1 MTPTPQRPSP
11 PVLGGSAAAAAADGM
26 RWIPSGEFLMGSDR
40 YYPDERPAH
49 RARVEGFLADATA
62 VTNAEFAAFVA
73 ATGYV
78 TVAERPLDPA
88 LYPGAHPD
96 ALRPGSLVFRITD
109 GPVDT
114 RDYRNWW
121 TWTSGA
127 CWRHPEGPG
136 STVADRKDHPVVQV
150 AFEDAE
156 AYAAWAGKALPTEA
170 EWEFAARGG
179 LDRKPYA
186 WGDEQKPGGKW
197 VANIWQGRFPAEN
210 TNEDGFPRAAPVA
223 SFPPNAFGLHDMAGN
238 VWEWCADWYRP
249 DYYAASPARDPQ
261 GPPDSFDPNEPTI
274 PKRVQRGGSFLCS
287 DLYCVR
293 YRPGTRGKGDVTS
306 GESHVGFRCV
316 KSR

>member
-11 PVLGGSAAAAAADGM
+11 RTPGRAAAATAAAAAGM
-26 RWIPSGEFLMGSDR
+26 RWIPGGEFLMGSDQH
-40 YYPDERPAH
+40 YPEERPAH
-49 RARVEGFLADATA
+49 RVRVHGFLADATA
-62 VTNAEFAAFVA
+62 VTNADFAAFVA

-96 ALRPGSLVFRITD
+96 ALGPGSLVFRTTD

-121 TWTSGA
+121 TWTPGA

-156 AYAAWAGKALPTEA
+156 AYAAWAGKELPTEA

-179 LDRKPYA
+179 LEGAEFA
-186 WGDEQKPGGKW
+186 WG
-197 VANIWQGRFPAEN
+197 
-210 TNEDGFPRAAPVA
+210 
-223 SFPPNAFGLHDMAGN
+223 
-238 VWEWCADWYRP
+238 
-249 DYYAASPARDPQ
+249 
-261 GPPDSFDPNEPTI
+261 
-274 PKRVQRGGSFLCS
+274 
-287 DLYCVR
+287 
-293 YRPGTRGKGDVTS
+293 TS
-306 GESHVGFRCV
+306 
-316 KSR
+316 